1 MTPIGKDS
9 SGPEA
14 HSWES
19 SCTEPCPQDQG
30 AVLAVDA
37 STTHR
42 RVPGAARA
50 AECPPDPQ
58 GVQRQTN
65 PPPGRPGSPGLA
77 PDHPQQAPPR
87 PREAPASAHSPDVEN
102 FPEARTLLA
111 EGGSTHMLRPSLI
124 NGRTGQRAEEGE
136 PEVTHS
142 KSTSCAQHE
151 AGGGGHWEGS
161 MIRVIT
167 IQKRAR
173 CLLAENF
180 LEARTLLAEG
190 GSTHMLRPSL
200 INGRTGQRAEQG
212 EPEVTHSESTSC
224 AQHEAG
230 GGGHWEGSMIRVIT
244 IQKRARCR
252 LASHAST

>member
-50 AECPPDPQ
+50 AECPPGPQ

-111 EGGSTHMLRPSLI
+111 EGGSTHMLRPSPHQWKNRARSGGRGTRSHTFRINEWCPTRSGWRRALGGVNDPRDHHFK
-124 NGRTGQRAEEGE
+124 NGRGVDWHHTPAHDFLTLQR
-136 PEVTHS
+136 VLCS
-142 KSTSCAQHE
+142 DF
-151 AGGGGHWEGS
+151 
-161 MIRVIT
+161 
-167 IQKRAR
+167 
-173 CLLAENF
+173 NF
-180 LEARTLLAEG
+180 PT
-190 GSTHMLRPSL
+190 
-200 INGRTGQRAEQG
+200 
-212 EPEVTHSESTSC
+212 C
-224 AQHEAG
+224 
-230 GGGHWEGSMIRVIT
+230 
-244 IQKRARCR
+244 CF
-252 LASHAST
+252 